1 MKRLCIALFLVI
13 IFPSL
18 AWSACS
24 TSWSRSKD
32 WGSSETLTEPDLEG
46 EFDRGYTFG
55 SGCFNTS
62 SGHDHDSS
70 DSAQLDWDLV
80 WSDAAHDHSS
90 AAEGGASSFDWDS
103 VWTDAV
109 HSHASAGEGGT
120 VQAHA
125 STVAESIT
133 VGLVTTEAGA
143 SGKSMIVDGD
153 GGASWG
159 TPLVDEI
166 SDSDGDT
173 KIQAEESN
181 NENKIRFDTGGTER
195 AVLDV
200 SGLQLTMAAASPP
213 QANTL
218 VKDNIISG
226 WINFD
231 GTGTIA
237 INDSFNV
244 SGITDNGSSGDYTVT
259 WDRDFA
265 DANYAV
271 AGAAI
276 NVSGDDMFVNIST
289 TDALA
294 AGSARILTVNQNG
307 GAVDPSVVTLIAIGN
322 Q

>member
-1 MKRLCIALFLVI
+1 MKRLCIALFLI
-13 IFPSL
+13 TLFPSM

-32 WGSSETLTEPDLEG
+32 WGSSEVLTETDLEG
-46 EFDRGYTFG
+46 EYDRGYTFG
-55 SGCFNTS
+55 TDCFNTS

-70 DSAQLDWDLV
+70 NSRQLDWDNV

-109 HSHASAGEGGT
+109 HSHESAGEGGT

-125 STVAESIT
+125 STVVESIT

-173 KIQAEESN
+173 KVQVEESN
-181 NENKIRFDTGGTER
+181 NENKIRFDTGGVER
-195 AVLDV
+195 AVLDS
-200 SGLQLTMAAASPP
+200 SGLQLAMDAASPP
-213 QANTL
+213 QANTM
-218 VKDNIISG
+218 VKDSIVKA
-226 WINFD
+226 WVNFQ
-231 GTGTIA
+231 GSVT

-244 SGITDNGSSGDYTVT
+244 SSITDNTTGDFTIT

-265 DANYAV
+265 DGNYA
-271 AGAAI
+271 I
-276 NVSGDDMFVNIST
+276 W
-289 TDALA
+289 
-294 AGSARILTVNQNG
+294 GSAIAAASAKIAVITVKNG
-307 GAVDPSVVTLIAIGN
+307 TTLAVGSVTIEVRNASNAALDVDPTMVVAIGN